1 MIKLGYTLH
10 APLPFFQLYNLF
22 KVHITWVKRTK
33 LRKRKKRKWSLFHV
47 EVKVF
52 QGKTGT
58 RHNRTLRVL
67 NLVDFKSFFFF
78 LFHWIYL
85 SDYSFISIGPKCK
98 IYKPK
103 SWLPTTPLQGR
114 QCCYGVSN
122 FAPVQVSSFHQ
133 QRRAGLKI
141 ITSWQCDFVTGG
153 G

>member
-22 KVHITWVKRTK
+22 KVHITWVNRTK

-52 QGKTGT
+52 QGKTAA
-58 RHNRTLRVL
+58 RHSRTLRVL
-67 NLVDFKSFFFF
+67 NLADFKSFFFF
-78 LFHWIYL
+78 LFTRVYL

-114 QCCYGVSN
+114 QCCCYGVS
-122 FAPVQVSSFHQ
+122 VQVLQTSAAPGEAENNHKELAIFFPHHQ
-133 QRRAGLKI
+133 LAE
-141 ITSWQCDFVTGG
+141 
-153 G
+153 